1 MSGPFLQST
10 DERLGYLV
18 HLEPAEM
25 ASFVRKDYEIL
36 SSRFRMNR
44 HFYRGSWHALPDRA
58 AIYLGTRRADF
69 TFSWFAYLQA
79 YWAIRYSQALAKKS
93 VVVLGGFDVCRD
105 EDPHLSER
113 LASIR
118 YILRHSSVLLAV
130 SERVRQQALEIEP
143 SARIQLI
150 YHGFDADAYSVGLKE
165 PIATTVG
172 YVRRGNLERKGLEV
186 FVRAAA
192 RLPTMKF
199 FLVGAWLD
207 DSIEYLKSIAS
218 PNVTFTGF
226 LSDERLLDLLRKTS
240 VYVQASTHEG
250 FGCSLAEAMLC
261 GCVPVVSDRGAI
273 PEVVGDSG
281 IYVSPLEAETVAKG
295 IREATLVTTLG
306 ARARNRVA
314 TLFPLEHRRRQLL
327 ESVEDMF

>member
-1 MSGPFLQST
+1 
-10 DERLGYLV
+10 
-18 HLEPAEM
+18 
-25 ASFVRKDYEIL
+25 
-36 SSRFRMNR
+36 
-44 HFYRGSWHALPDRA
+44 
-58 AIYLGTRRADF
+58 
-69 TFSWFAYLQA
+69 
-79 YWAIRYSQALAKKS
+79 
-93 VVVLGGFDVCRD
+93 
-105 EDPHLSER
+105 
-113 LASIR
+113 
-118 YILRHSSVLLAV
+118 
-130 SERVRQQALEIEP
+130 
-143 SARIQLI
+143 
-150 YHGFDADAYSVGLKE
+150 
-165 PIATTVG
+165 
-172 YVRRGNLERKGLEV
+172 
-186 FVRAAA
+186 
-192 RLPTMKF
+192 MKF